1 MLGERDI
8 MMRITKRDVQEL
20 RKRLTKKGCT
30 FDRVTGFYINSG
42 REVVLRFSESFANL
56 PEEEFFKYL
65 EIAKKVFSGT
75 PGKNLLELSFSD
87 TDEGRAQQEFLRTL
101 RSDKDCT
108 DELIDHFYDLI
119 MEHYHAEGSY
129 LALLFHDIYDV
140 PVRTK
145 DRQKLDDS
153 EEVYEYI
160 VCALCPVDLSKPAL
174 GYREEENRIG
184 ARERD
189 WVVGMPE
196 VGFVYPAFIDRGAD
210 VNAVMYYAKSDSHPE
225 LIEGLLACGACRTAA
240 EEKLMF
246 EDVINDAFGDM
257 QEQAENTYLFIQRN
271 LDGLVAIREDTEE
284 GSGDFALT
292 AEDVADV
299 IADIEMPDLVRESI
313 IEGCAEMFGGDLPSA
328 SHLVDAKL
336 AAEGERRAQILTLQ
350 RKITALEEQLDEA
363 RGLTTADAEPAEPL
377 ENSAEGA
384 AAAPRKK
391 LELRL
396 PGARRESVRAAVID
410 GKRCLVIPMEDG
422 ETASVNGDTLP
433 LWEEDAQADDTPAET
448 AMESEAAAAPAET
461 AMEPEAVAAPAKAAM
476 EPETVAA
483 PAETAVE
490 PEEVAASG
498 ETAAVEDAAALTEAA
513 DVPQAD

>member
-1 MLGERDI
+1 MRQDLVCYKKHMHRACARGKGHI
-8 MMRITKRDVQEL
+8 MNITKRDVQEL

-42 REVVLRFSESFANL
+42 REVVLKFSESFANL

-257 QEQAENTYLFIQRN
+257 QEQAETTYLFIQRN
-271 LDGLVAIREDTEE
+271 LDGLVSIREDTEE

-313 IEGCAEMFGGDLPSA
+313 IEGCAEMFGGEMPSA
-328 SHLVDAKL
+328 SHLVDSKL

-350 RKITALEEQLDEA
+350 KKISALEEQLDEA
-363 RGLTTADAEPAEPL
+363 RGISAGDSAL
-377 ENSAEGA
+377 ET
-384 AAAPRKK
+384 AAAPENRAEDAAPTPGKK
-391 LELRL
+391 IELRL
-396 PGARRESVRAAVID
+396 PRARRESVRAAVID
-410 GKRCLVIPMEDG
+410 GKRCLVIPIEDG
-422 ETASVNGDTLP
+422 ETASVNGDALP
-433 LWEEDAQADDTPAET
+433 LWEDGAEPPMPAEGIAAAAET
-448 AMESEAAAAPAET
+448 AEIPAEG
-461 AMEPEAVAAPAKAAM
+461 ELPEAVDMSAEGEEISAAPT
-476 EPETVAA
+476 EDT
-483 PAETAVE
+483 AET
-490 PEEVAASG
+490 P
-498 ETAAVEDAAALTEAA
+498 ALGT
-513 DVPQAD
+513 D

>member
-1 MLGERDI
+1 
-8 MMRITKRDVQEL
+8 
-20 RKRLTKKGCT
+20 
-30 FDRVTGFYINSG
+30 
-42 REVVLRFSESFANL
+42 
-56 PEEEFFKYL
+56 
-65 EIAKKVFSGT
+65 
-75 PGKNLLELSFSD
+75 
-87 TDEGRAQQEFLRTL
+87 
-101 RSDKDCT
+101 
-108 DELIDHFYDLI
+108 
-119 MEHYHAEGSY
+119 
-129 LALLFHDIYDV
+129 
-140 PVRTK
+140 
-145 DRQKLDDS
+145 
-153 EEVYEYI
+153 
-160 VCALCPVDLSKPAL
+160 
-174 GYREEENRIG
+174 
-184 ARERD
+184 
-189 WVVGMPE
+189 MPE

-257 QEQAENTYLFIQRN
+257 QEQAETTYLFIQRN

-483 PAETAVE
+483 PAETAME